1 MIRVANIMNFD
12 ISDSD
17 DGMTISIWLQGCPHR
32 CKGCHNPETWDNN
45 GGYKLS
51 DENFKSI
58 LYDSMKKLNDK
69 TQKVNISI
77 LGGEPLYSENIIY
90 TRQIIKMIK
99 NFDIKINKIYLWTGY
114 YYKTELK
121 KFAKRNKDLKYI
133 LKNIDILIDGRFEL
147 DKRDTSLKLRGSTNQ
162 NIYQRKYYFF
172 NKFSKLVLDN

>member
-32 CKGCHNPETWDNN
+32 CKGCHNPETCNDD

-58 LYDSMKKLNDK
+58 LYESMKKLNDK

-77 LGGEPLYSENIIY
+77 LG
-90 TRQIIKMIK
+90 
-99 NFDIKINKIYLWTGY
+99 
-114 YYKTELK
+114 
-121 KFAKRNKDLKYI
+121 
-133 LKNIDILIDGRFEL
+133 
-147 DKRDTSLKLRGSTNQ
+147 
-162 NIYQRKYYFF
+162 
-172 NKFSKLVLDN
+172 